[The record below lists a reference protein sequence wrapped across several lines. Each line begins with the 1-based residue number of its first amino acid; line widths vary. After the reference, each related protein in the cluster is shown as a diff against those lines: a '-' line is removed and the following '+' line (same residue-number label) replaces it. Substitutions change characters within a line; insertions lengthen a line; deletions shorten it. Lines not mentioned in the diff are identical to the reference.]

1 MERPYG
7 IWGVPFPWKT
17 SYKTKR
23 NFHISKDE
31 KMKKM
36 KNAVEEVIKY
46 CSCMCGIMADK
57 EDSVFGNHRVT
68 ENYIEQIR

>member
-1 MERPYG
+1 
-7 IWGVPFPWKT
+7 
-17 SYKTKR
+17 
-23 NFHISKDE
+23 
-31 KMKKM
+31 MKKM